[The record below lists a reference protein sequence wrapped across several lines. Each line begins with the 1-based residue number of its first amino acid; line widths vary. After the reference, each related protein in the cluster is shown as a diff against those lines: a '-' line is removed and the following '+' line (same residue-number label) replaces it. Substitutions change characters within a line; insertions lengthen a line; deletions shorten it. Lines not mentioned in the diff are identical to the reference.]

1 MINVLIVD
9 DHQLFAE
16 SIAHR
21 LREEENIHVFG
32 LAKNESEAQETL
44 TANPGNIDLV
54 LLDIRMSA
62 GETEGL
68 DLAEY
73 IRRYFP
79 TVKVIML
86 SMHLHG
92 AYIHRMF
99 NAGIGG
105 YLLKN
110 TSLEVVLEAIHRVYQ
125 GKRYFPMEVRDAMDE
140 FIMSGT
146 EITPKNIQLTP
157 TEAYILELIGEGMS
171 SREISQKMG
180 NKEST
185 VEVHRRNILAKFGVK
200 KVALLIREAIRL
212 GFLSVDNS

>member
-1 MINVLIVD
+1 MINILIVD

-21 LREEENIHVFG
+21 LREEEDIHVME
-32 LAKNESEAQETL
+32 LAQDETEAQEIL
-44 TANPGNIDLV
+44 TANPGKIDLV

-73 IRRYFP
+73 IRRHFP
-79 TVKVIML
+79 SVKVIML

-105 YLLKN
+105 YLLKS
-110 TSLEVVLEAIHRVYQ
+110 TSLEVVLEAIHRVNQ
-125 GKRYFPMEVRDAMDE
+125 GKRYFPMEIMDAMDE
-140 FIMSGT
+140 FIMGGT
-146 EITPKNIQLTP
+146 DIAPKNVQLTP
-157 TEAYILELIGEGMS
+157 TEAYILELIAEGMS
-171 SREISQKMG
+171 SKEISQKMG

-200 KVALLIREAIRL
+200 KVALLIREAIRM
-212 GFLSVDNS
+212 GFLSVDDN

>member
-21 LREEENIHVFG
+21 LREEEDIHVME
-32 LAKNESEAQETL
+32 LAKDETEAQEIL
-44 TANPGNIDLV
+44 TANPGKIDLV

-68 DLAEY
+68 DLAEH
-73 IRRYFP
+73 IRRHFP
-79 TVKVIML
+79 SIKVIML

-110 TSLEVVLEAIHRVYQ
+110 TSLEVVLEAIHRVNQ
-125 GKRYFPMEVRDAMDE
+125 GKRYFPMEIMDAMDE
-140 FIMSGT
+140 FIMGGT
-146 EITPKNIQLTP
+146 DIAPRDIQLTP
-157 TEAYILELIGEGMS
+157 TEAYILELIAEGMS
-171 SREISQKMG
+171 SKEISQKMG

-212 GFLSVDNS
+212 GFLSVDNT

>member
-1 MINVLIVD
+1 MINILIVD

-21 LREEENIHVFG
+21 LREEEDIHVME
-32 LAKNESEAQETL
+32 LAQDETEAQEIL
-44 TANPGNIDLV
+44 TANPGKIDLV
-54 LLDIRMSA
+54 LLDIRMSS

-73 IRRYFP
+73 IRRHFP
-79 TVKVIML
+79 SVKVIML

-105 YLLKN
+105 YLLKS
-110 TSLEVVLEAIHRVYQ
+110 TSLEVVLEAIRRVNQ
-125 GKRYFPMEVRDAMDE
+125 GKRYFPMEIMDAMDE
-140 FIMSGT
+140 FIMSGAD
-146 EITPKNIQLTP
+146 IAPKNVQLTP
-157 TEAYILELIGEGMS
+157 TEAYILELIAEGMS
-171 SREISQKMG
+171 SKEISQKMG

-200 KVALLIREAIRL
+200 KVALLIREAIRM
-212 GFLSVDNS
+212 GFLSVDDH

>member
-21 LREEENIHVFG
+21 LREEENIHVFD
-32 LAKNESEAQETL
+32 LAKDEEEAQKTL
-44 TANPGNIDLV
+44 TENPGKIDLV

-68 DLAEY
+68 DLAEE
-73 IRRYFP
+73 IRRHFP
-79 TVKVIML
+79 KVKVIIL

-110 TSLEVVLEAIHRVYQ
+110 TSLEVVLEAIQRVYQ
-125 GKRYFPMEVRDAMDE
+125 GKRYFPPEIMEAMDE
-140 FIMSGT
+140 YIMSGT
-146 EITPKNIQLTP
+146 DISPRNIHLTP
-157 TEAYILELIGEGMS
+157 TEAYILELISEGLS

-212 GFLSVDNS
+212 GFLSIENE

>member
-21 LREEENIHVFG
+21 LREEEDIHVVD
-32 LAKNESEAQETL
+32 LAKDETDAQDIL
-44 TANPGNIDLV
+44 SSNPGKIDLV
-54 LLDIRMSA
+54 LLDIRISS

-68 DLAEY
+68 DLAEH
-73 IRRYFP
+73 IRRHYP
-79 TVKVIML
+79 SVKVIML

-92 AYIHRMF
+92 GYIHRMF

-110 TSLEVVLEAIHRVYQ
+110 TSLEVVLEAIHKVHR
-125 GKRYFPMEVRDAMDE
+125 GKRYFPMEIMEAMDE
-140 FIMSGT
+140 FIMGGQD
-146 EITPKNIQLTP
+146 ITPKEIHLTP
-157 TEAYILELIGEGMS
+157 TESYILEHIADGLS

-200 KVALLIREAIRL
+200 KVALLIREAIRM
-212 GFLSVDNS
+212 GFLSIDDH

>member
-1 MINVLIVD
+1 MINILIVD

-21 LREEENIHVFG
+21 LREEEDIHVME
-32 LAKNESEAQETL
+32 LAQDETEAQEIL
-44 TANPGNIDLV
+44 TANPGKIDLV
-54 LLDIRMSA
+54 LLDIRMSS

-73 IRRYFP
+73 IRRHFP
-79 TVKVIML
+79 SVKVIML

-105 YLLKN
+105 YLLKS
-110 TSLEVVLEAIHRVYQ
+110 TSLEVVLEAIHRVNQ
-125 GKRYFPMEVRDAMDE
+125 GKRYFPMEIMDAMDE
-140 FIMSGT
+140 FIMSGAD
-146 EITPKNIQLTP
+146 IAPKNVQLTP
-157 TEAYILELIGEGMS
+157 TEAYILELIAEGMS
-171 SREISQKMG
+171 SKEISQKMG

-200 KVALLIREAIRL
+200 KVALLIREAIRM
-212 GFLSVDNS
+212 GFLSVDDH